1 MLVERSD
8 EVVAAVVAMA
18 DPVTVADEA
27 VTTLDVSEVRV
38 LVKFPDVVVI
48 SVVPVEVVTA
58 GDAVTPA
65 VFALVV
71 PTLVAIGVST
81 TERVALCVVEVA
93 VGATVVPELS
103 SAQTFTVMIS
113 FAHRCKESV
122 TYH

>member
-8 EVVAAVVAMA
+8 EVVAVVVAMA

-27 VTTLDVSEVRV
+27 ATTLDVSEVRV
-38 LVKFPDVVVI
+38 LVKLPDVVVI
-48 SVVPVEVVTA
+48 RVVPVEVVTA

-81 TERVALCVVEVA
+81 TERVAL
-93 VGATVVPELS
+93 
-103 SAQTFTVMIS
+103 
-113 FAHRCKESV
+113 
-122 TYH
+122 